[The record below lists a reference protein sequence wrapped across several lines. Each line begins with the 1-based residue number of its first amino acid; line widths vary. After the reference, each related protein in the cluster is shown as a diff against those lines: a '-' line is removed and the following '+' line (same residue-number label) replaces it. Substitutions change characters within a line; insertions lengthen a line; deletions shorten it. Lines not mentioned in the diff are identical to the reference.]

1 MSRFCPALFIA
12 APSSNQG
19 KTTVTCA
26 IARKLTNEGKKVRI
40 FKTGPD
46 YLDPQ
51 ILQQASRAP
60 VIQLDLWM
68 CGLEYCEQALY
79 DAAADADLI
88 LIEGAM
94 GLFDGQPSSADLA
107 KQFNIP
113 IAVIMDVK
121 GAAQTVGAVLL
132 GLKTYRDDI
141 SITHFIANNCGSNRH
156 KELIEEAMPAD
167 IKFWFNLARDEKIAL
182 PERHLGLVQAEEVTE
197 QLEEQFNYTAD
208 KIIADEHLLNSI
220 ELVEFKDPKIEAP
233 IIKPL
238 LKNKTIAI
246 AKDVAFNFIYEA
258 NVQTLKDLGAK
269 VVFFSP
275 LKDKQLPSCDSIW
288 LPGGYPELHA
298 KQISENTSL
307 IQDIQTHFKNNKKIF
322 AECGGFMTCLE
333 SLTDLEGHTYP
344 MFNLIEG
351 QASMRGKRGCQGMQF
366 LTIPFTDEH
375 GKVEEL
381 EIKGHAHHRSRADNT
396 PEPISFAR
404 RQRHPAPGEAIFK
417 VDGLI
422 ASYLHV
428 FFRSNLE
435 MTGKLFK

>member
-1 MSRFCPALFIA
+1 MSRSCPALFIA

-26 IARKLTNEGKKVRI
+26 IARHLTNQGKKVRI

-51 ILQQASRAP
+51 ILQQASRQP

-79 DAAADADLI
+79 DAAKDADLI

-156 KELIEEAMPAD
+156 KELIEEAMPKD
-167 IKFWFNLARDEKIAL
+167 IKFWFNLARDENIKL

-197 QLEEQFNYTAD
+197 LLEEQFNYTAD
-208 KIIADEHLLNSI
+208 KIIADDDLLNSI
-220 ELVEFKDPKIEAP
+220 KPIEFKQPKIEP
-233 IIKPL
+233 KEIKPL
-238 LKNKTIAI
+238 LKNKTVAI
-246 AKDVAFNFIYEA
+246 AKDVAFNFIYEENINA
-258 NVQTLKDLGAK
+258 LKDLGAN

-275 LKDKQLPSCDSIW
+275 LNDKHLPKCDSIW

-298 KQISENTSL
+298 KQISENKTL
-307 IQDIQTHFKNNKKIF
+307 IKDIQTHFKNKKSVF

-333 SLTDLEGHTYP
+333 SLTDLEGNTYA
-344 MFNLIEG
+344 MFDLMQG
-351 QASMRGKRGCQGMQF
+351 QASMRGKRGCQGMQS
-366 LTIPFTDEH
+366 LTVPFE
-375 GKVEEL
+375 GL
-381 EIKGHAHHRSRADNT
+381 ENDKIKGHAHHRSRADNT
-396 PEPISFAR
+396 PEPITYGI
-404 RQRHPAPGEAIFK
+404 RQRHPAPGEAIFQQ
-417 VDGLI
+417 DGLV

-428 FFRSNLE
+428 FFRSNMELV
-435 MTGKLFK
+435 GRLLA